1 MRHTYFNSILGLDI
15 HSDSLQSST
24 IEPFIDA
31 EEPLSIL
38 VIGDS
43 ISCGFTTAEEGDH
56 GDALPRGCLDAFPFK
71 SKQILERTTG
81 GAKLDIELVAY
92 PGATLVG
99 PTDDDSSSSDGASFS
114 MLTKFMHVCVSKK
127 NPMILRRK
135 NKTYPY
141 LDFSLV

>member
-1 MRHTYFNSILGLDI
+1 MDI

-31 EEPLSIL
+31 EELLSIL

-99 PTDDDSSSSDGASFS
+99 PTDDDSSSDGASFS

-127 NPMILRRK
+127 IQ
-135 NKTYPY
+135 
-141 LDFSLV
+141 